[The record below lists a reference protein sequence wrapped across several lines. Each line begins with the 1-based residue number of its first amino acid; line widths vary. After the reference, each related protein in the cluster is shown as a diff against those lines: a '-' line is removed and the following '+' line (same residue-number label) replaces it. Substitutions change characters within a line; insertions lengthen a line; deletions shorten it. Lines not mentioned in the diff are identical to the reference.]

1 MTLGRDLQEAA
12 EEGNLIVGVEETLK
26 NLDTV
31 EHIVLASNTPRDLRE
46 RVQEAA
52 EDIEIIESDV
62 DNEELGSLC
71 MKPFRASVVGI
82 KG

>member
-1 MTLGRDLQEAA
+1 MTLGHDLQEAA
-12 EEGNLIVGVEETLK
+12 EDGTLIVGVEETLK
-26 NLDTV
+26 NVGAV
-31 EHIVLASNTPRDLRE
+31 EQIILASNTPRELRG
-46 RVQEAA
+46 RVREAA
-52 EDIEIIESDV
+52 EDAEIIESDV

>member
-1 MTLGRDLQEAA
+1 MTLGSDLQEASEA
-12 EEGNLIVGVEETLK
+12 GTLIVGVEETLK
-26 NLDTV
+26 NVDAV
-31 EHIVLASNTPRDLRE
+31 EHIVLASNTPRQLRE

-52 EDIEIIESDV
+52 ADVEIVESDV
-62 DNEELGSLC
+62 DSEELGSLC